1 MSLAVQNYIITTIVF
16 ILLSWGA
23 YLPLRCGQLY
33 CGIVYCMAG
42 AAYFCGY
49 TTTAAGWPPWLAL
62 ACSPF
67 VGAFFAFVPALF
79 LKRAPGFT
87 TAVASLALVF
97 ILQTLIMNL
106 DFVGGKVGM
115 FAIPEMKNLPLV
127 SVGILIL
134 SGVLLHRL
142 DHSRLGRAAET
153 LLFNRD
159 VAASC
164 GVNMDAIGVFLQ
176 TAAGALSGV
185 AGALFAFSVGGLFPM
200 AFGFAF
206 LVNVFNML
214 FVGGSMTLWG
224 PAVFA
229 PILWGIPL
237 ILPKGVAE
245 LKDVIFGVLL
255 VLVLILKPE
264 GVLSKSTVRAITGS
278 FKKRFSLSRADSAR
292 GTVSQQAVSRGKETG
307 IQP

>member
-1 MSLAVQNYIITTIVF
+1 MSLALHNYIITTIIF
-16 ILLSWGA
+16 ILLSWAA

-33 CGIVYCMAG
+33 CGIIYCMAG
-42 AAYFCGY
+42 AAYFSGY
-49 TTTAAGWPPWLAL
+49 VTTAFGWVPWVAL
-62 ACSPF
+62 ACSPV
-67 VGAFFAFVPALF
+67 VGAIFAFVPALF

-97 ILQTLIMNL
+97 ILQTVIMNL
-106 DFVGGKVGM
+106 EFLGGKVGL
-115 FAIPEMKNLPLV
+115 FGIPQVKGLLLI
-127 SVGILIL
+127 SAGILIVV
-134 SGVLLHRL
+134 GILLHRL

-159 VAASC
+159 VAANC
-164 GVNMDAIGVFLQ
+164 GMNMDTMGVFLQ

-185 AGALFAFSVGGLFPM
+185 AGAIFAFNVGGLFPM
-200 AFGFAF
+200 AFGFPF

-237 ILPKGVAE
+237 ILPKAVAE

-264 GVLSKSTVRAITGS
+264 GVLSKSTVRMIAGS
-278 FKKRFSLSRADSAR
+278 FKRRFSLTSASSAR
-292 GTVSQQAVSRGKETG
+292 
-307 IQP
+307 P

>member
-1 MSLAVQNYIITTIVF
+1 MSLAFQNYIITTIVF

-33 CGIVYCMAG
+33 CGIIYCMAG

-49 TTTAAGWPPWLAL
+49 TTTALAWAPWLAL
-62 ACSPF
+62 VCSP
-67 VGAFFAFVPALF
+67 VIGAIFAFLPALF

-97 ILQTLIMNL
+97 ILQTVIMNL
-106 DFVGGKVGM
+106 EFLGGKVGL
-115 FAIPEMKNLPLV
+115 FGIPQVKSLLPI
-127 SVGILIL
+127 SVGFFILAGI
-134 SGVLLHRL
+134 LLHRL
-142 DHSRLGRAAET
+142 DQSRLGRAAET

-164 GVNMDAIGVFLQ
+164 GVNMDSMGVFLQ
-176 TAAGALSGV
+176 TAGGALSGV
-185 AGALFAFSVGGLFPM
+185 AGAIFAFNVGGLFPM

-214 FVGGSMTLWG
+214 FIGGSLTIWG

-237 ILPKGVAE
+237 ILPKAIAE
-245 LKDVIFGVLL
+245 FKDVIFGVLL

-264 GVLSKSTVRAITGS
+264 GVVTKSTVRAVISS
-278 FKKRFSLSRADSAR
+278 FKGWLVTTRFL
-292 GTVSQQAVSRGKETG
+292 
-307 IQP
+307 